1 MTKNETE
8 LKEAVTEAFPAAEGA
23 SPFDRVWRAAEDR
36 YRASRRRYRSI
47 AAAAALA
54 AVAVVVLN
62 HQVLRQDEMPYI
74 EVAELLGSTSWVS
87 PSDVLLPERQ
97 IDLYEDLPALI
108 ESTEPAGGALL

>member
-1 MTKNETE
+1 MIKNETE
-8 LKEAVTEAFPAAEGA
+8 LNEAVTKAFPAGEGA
-23 SPFDRVWRAAEDR
+23 PPFDRVWQAAEGR

-62 HQVLRQDEMPYI
+62 HQVLRQDDMRFL
-74 EVAELLGSTSWVS
+74 EVAELLEATSWVS

-97 IDLYEDLPALI
+97 IDLYEDLPVLI